1 MGRRRKKKNR
11 VPREVAEIV
20 AERAQGMCEIM
31 APHTGCTG
39 RAEHMHHRKLR
50 SQGGEHTVENLV
62 NICERCHTYTHMHP
76 AEANTNG
83 WIVRSSYDPRH
94 VPFQRR
100 GGNVFLHDNG
110 EMEAYHIAAV
120 KAGETANGS
129 D

>member
-11 VPREVAEIV
+11 IPRDVAEIV

-31 APHTGCTG
+31 DPQTGCNG

-62 NICERCHTYTHMHP
+62 HICSTCHDYVHRHP
-76 AEANTNG
+76 AISHTMG

-94 VPFQRR
+94 SPFLRR
-100 GGNVFLHDNG
+100 GGAVFLFEDG
-110 EMEAYHIAAV
+110 EMESADEAV
-120 KAGETANGS
+120 VNVR